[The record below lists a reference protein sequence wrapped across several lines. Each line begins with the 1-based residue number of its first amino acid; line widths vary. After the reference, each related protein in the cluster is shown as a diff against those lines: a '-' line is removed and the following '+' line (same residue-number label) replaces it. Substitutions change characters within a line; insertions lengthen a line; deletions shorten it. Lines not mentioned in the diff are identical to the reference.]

1 MTEEA
6 KIHFKELQA
15 LRIPAKRAAYSDRT
29 AWTMAVLS
37 ELAYVPFDGEDKAQL
52 TALAV
57 DLAKL
62 ATGGNDQQGLA
73 ATVEDR
79 IRSFLQRVRDPA
91 ANGGDEQLKAAL
103 AAGGFE
109 LAAGKPIHEPA
120 TDTQAYVAI
129 RKPEGNDPGMAVI
142 VFRGTTNVRDWM
154 KNVDIRSVP
163 VESTKSGASVTVGNF
178 HRGFHGCYQ
187 SVHEEIERRLAG
199 TEDLPLYIAGHS
211 LGGALAV
218 IATWY
223 QSGQRLAAC
232 YTFGAP
238 RVGDHLLMGSFR
250 TPIYRIVNAADP
262 VPFLPPSGLTL
273 NAIKALL
280 RLLDSVLPFAG
291 IFNWLL
297 NRTIK
302 VQSFRHY
309 GDIRYLP
316 FADPGADGSYRGLR
330 LYTGV
335 SALER
340 LLRYF
345 RVIVVPA
352 RSDKGSARDRVDR
365 YHEMRRY
372 RDKLRLIARDRNS

>member
-1 MTEEA
+1 MIEETEN
-6 KIHFKELQA
+6 HFRELQA
-15 LRIPAKRAAYSDRT
+15 LQIPAKRAAYSDRT
-29 AWTMAVLS
+29 AWIMAVLS
-37 ELAYVPFDGEDKAQL
+37 ELAYVPFDEEDGTQL

-57 DLAKL
+57 DLASL
-62 ATGGNDQQGLA
+62 ATGGKDQQELA

-79 IRSFLQRVRDPA
+79 IRSFLVKARNRA
-91 ANGGDEQLKAAL
+91 ANGRNGQLKAAL

-109 LAAGKPIHEPA
+109 LAGGKPIHEPA

-129 RKPEGNDPGMAVI
+129 RKSVGDDPGMAVI

-163 VESTKSGASVTVGNF
+163 VEGSKSGASVTVGSF
-178 HRGFHGCYQ
+178 HRGFHDNYR

-199 TEDLPLYIAGHS
+199 NENLPLYITGHS

-223 QSGQRLAAC
+223 RSAQRLAAC

-262 VPFLPPSGLTL
+262 VPFLPPSGLAL
-273 NAIKALL
+273 NAGKALL

-291 IFNWLL
+291 FFNWLL

-330 LYTGV
+330 MYTGV
-335 SALER
+335 SSWER
-340 LLRYF
+340 FLRYF
-345 RVIVVPA
+345 RVIAVPA
-352 RSDKGSARDRVDR
+352 RSDKSGARDRVDR
-365 YHEMRRY
+365 YHEMKRY
-372 RDKLRLIARDRNS
+372 RDKLRVIARDRNS